1 VNAAALIP
9 LQVPLTG
16 KGFLLGIGPF
26 CGFLVC
32 VFIWLNLNLE
42 TKLLGAAWVGV
53 GLLLYLV
60 MRKQK
65 ASGGVV

>member
-1 VNAAALIP
+1 MRRPSFHYRFRSQEKASFSALA
-9 LQVPLTG
+9 
-16 KGFLLGIGPF
+16 PF